1 MFSIHAAVFIHLK
14 SLFAAHYKLC
24 KLNFVWSECLCV
36 CAWVHAC
43 VCMLK
48 IVSMDKILYFT
59 NTLLLL
65 LLLNKRVKYH
75 YVNEQHNINERKR
88 WWGGGGGGGGG
99 IEKKGVLK
107 AHLSVRTNHH
117 LGGVTLAPRI
127 FLIRIDFFFMDG
139 SKTGR
144 GRAAVSTE
152 HFCKPF
158 TCWLPDNS
166 SVFIAELW
174 AILLAHKH
182 VYYCLTH
189 FHHYTL
195 YLSKSMTTLSTDSRT
210 IYGFDQR

>member
-1 MFSIHAAVFIHLK
+1 M
-14 SLFAAHYKLC
+14 
-24 KLNFVWSECLCV
+24 
-36 CAWVHAC
+36 
-43 VCMLK
+43 
-48 IVSMDKILYFT
+48 ILYFT
-59 NTLLLL
+59 NTLLLLL

-75 YVNEQHNINERKR
+75 YVNEQHNINKRERD
-88 WWGGGGGGGGG
+88 
-99 IEKKGVLK
+99 
-107 AHLSVRTNHH
+107 
-117 LGGVTLAPRI
+117 GGVGWRGDREERSAQSSPQCPHQPPPGTQFTLAPRI

-144 GRAAVSTE
+144 GQTAVSTE